1 MTFMALP
8 PEIREDILKTL
19 DDNVLQV
26 LASQHVLQLL
36 AAPPFYL
43 AGVERQV
50 LRKKPLPSPPN
61 YPLQDSHRWN
71 EEQMV
76 ASRDLY
82 LVFVS
87 GGIIHKKV
95 GVLESHCLLLSQ
107 RQQKSPPGVQLIEL
121 RAPVSILYA
130 DFVAREN
137 GAFFD
142 ENVPRNTRI
151 LTLHFG
157 HEVTITLSG
166 YQQKQ
171 HICSHR
177 LQIRD
182 VCLRQLAEIYW
193 EEMRREANTSS
204 CQTLLLA
211 IMNRLHYQ
219 LAFSQA
225 AADNNS
231 VPSPENGQELSRT
244 QQKHRLLCHN
254 AIEYVQN
261 NIGQQVSVKLIARYL
276 GISEYHLSKV
286 FHQEYGVTLIHHIGA
301 MRIDIAKTMLRST
314 GEPVSIVAQRTGF
327 SSAESF
333 SHVFRKHTGMSPRQ
347 FRNQQKM

>member
-1 MTFMALP
+1 MALP
-8 PEIREDILKTL
+8 PEIREEILKTL
-19 DDNVLQV
+19 DDGVLQV

-43 AGVERQV
+43 TGVERRV
-50 LRKKPLPSPPN
+50 LREKPLPSPPN

-71 EEQMV
+71 EEQMI

-87 GGIIHKKV
+87 RGIIHKKI
-95 GVLESHCLLLSQ
+95 GILKSHCLSLTQ
-107 RQQKSPPGVQLIEL
+107 RQQEAPPGVQLIEL
-121 RAPVSILYA
+121 KAPVSILYA
-130 DFVAREN
+130 DFVAREH
-137 GAFFD
+137 GAFSD
-142 ENVPRNTRI
+142 ENAPRNTKI

-157 HEVTITLSG
+157 HEVTLTLTG
-166 YQQKQ
+166 YQQDE
-171 HICSHR
+171 HMCSHH

-182 VCLRQLAEIYW
+182 VYLRQLAEIYW

-219 LAFSQA
+219 LAFAQA
-225 AADNNS
+225 AAESKS

-244 QQKHRLLCHN
+244 QQKHRRLCHN
-254 AIEYVQN
+254 AIEHVQN
-261 NIGQQVSVKLIARYL
+261 NIGQPMSIKLIARHL
-276 GISEYHLSKV
+276 GVSEYHLSKV
-286 FHQEYGVTLIHHIGA
+286 FHLEYGVTLIHHIGV

-314 GEPVSIVAQRTGF
+314 GESVSVVAQRTGF

-347 FRNQQKM
+347 FRKQQKL